1 MAFISAAQIRAEHRA
16 MKLRQEAE
24 ALFAAQGEGER
35 SGASATEAPACAGAR
50 DDAPSECRAL
60 VVVRPWVGAGFA
72 QSKSVRP
79 ELVEGQS
86 CSSGAAQEGSAGLRQ
101 AQPEREPSEVL
112 EDSDRRTIFLPEL
125 KSRFLE
131 HLSEYGNVAL
141 ACKRAGVSRQTA
153 YRERRR
159 QPAFAKLWDAA
170 MLAARTVAEEALAE
184 RAVHGV
190 EEPLF
195 YHGEEIG
202 HRRRYSDRLL
212 LAHLAR
218 LDKVE
223 AKPEVEVA
231 LAGLDDA
238 IEALGRGEE
247 LREEIPETKPVHP
260 EPDEGQERDANGLRQ
275 AQPERDYGAYGPEE
289 NDALDSVPYVPLP
302 PDYEFDP
309 IPPCDNCGGPCDE
322 PFADLTPEHCMWPG
336 NRLKRMEAARP
347 RGVPKPHELAN
358 SVEDADEIERLQI
371 DAFECEMPEWW
382 TITSEEQLEAAF
394 AALD

>member
-1 MAFISAAQIRAEHRA
+1 LYHPKTHFSE
-16 MKLRQEAE
+16 EG
-24 ALFAAQGEGER
+24 ALGG
-35 SGASATEAPACAGAR
+35 
-50 DDAPSECRAL
+50 
-60 VVVRPWVGAGFA
+60 V
-72 QSKSVRP
+72 
-79 ELVEGQS
+79 
-86 CSSGAAQEGSAGLRQ
+86 
-101 AQPEREPSEVL
+101 QPTP
-112 EDSDRRTIFLPEL
+112 DRRTIFQPEL
-125 KSRFLE
+125 KSRFLD

-159 QPAFAKLWDAA
+159 HPAFAKLWDAA
-170 MLAARTVAEEALAE
+170 TLAARTVAEEALAE

-190 EEPLF
+190 EEPVF
-195 YHGEEIG
+195 YHGEEVG

-223 AKPEVEVA
+223 ARPEVEAA

-238 IEALGRGEE
+238 IEALAQGQELGEE
-247 LREEIPETKPVHP
+247 LAEDLTEKPG
-260 EPDEGQERDANGLRQ
+260 EDR
-275 AQPERDYGAYGPEE
+275 PEE
-289 NDALDSVPYVPLP
+289 NDPLDSVPYVPLP

>member
-1 MAFISAAQIRAEHRA
+1 M
-16 MKLRQEAE
+16 
-24 ALFAAQGEGER
+24 
-35 SGASATEAPACAGAR
+35 
-50 DDAPSECRAL
+50 
-60 VVVRPWVGAGFA
+60 
-72 QSKSVRP
+72 
-79 ELVEGQS
+79 
-86 CSSGAAQEGSAGLRQ
+86 
-101 AQPEREPSEVL
+101 L

-275 AQPERDYGAYGPEE
+275 AQPERDYGSCGPEE
-289 NDALDSVPYVPLP
+289 NDPLDSVPYVPLP

-347 RGVPKPHELAN
+347 HGVPKPHELAN
-358 SVEDADEIERLQI
+358 SVEEADEIERLQI